1 MERSKILETLQEQGV
16 EYKLVEH
23 PPATTI
29 ELADEY
35 IEGHEGVR
43 TKSLFLTNR
52 KKTRTYLLI
61 TDEFKQ
67 IDLKGFAD
75 TVGESRLSFGSGELL
90 AQTLGLEPGVVSPLG
105 MIDPGH
111 RSVALYLDKAMM
123 QEEIFT
129 FHPGDNR
136 ATLFLGTQDFLRLY
150 DELGIEYHL
159 VEV

>member
-1 MERSKILETLQEQGV
+1 MERQTILDTLQEHGI
-16 EYKLVEH
+16 EYQLVEH

-90 AQTLGLEPGVVSPLG
+90 EQTLGLEPGVVSPLG
-105 MIDPGH
+105 MIDPDH

-136 ATLFLGTQDFLRLY
+136 ATLFLGTQDFLRFY
-150 DELGIEYHL
+150 DELGIAYHL